1 VKLAL
6 IENLLFTIDQ
16 IEYDILQVNDPQTQT
31 HCRVCSN
38 LSRLVFEKTLYWG
51 EIVPFFRCGS
61 CGHLQTCLPTWLT
74 QSYQA
79 KYAEEDTGMADRCLW
94 TAQTTVA
101 FALRTDI
108 GPSEP
113 CLDWGTG
120 TGLFV
125 RFCRD
130 AGLNAYGYDPF
141 ADALFSREFLCKP
154 DQLDSRWSLIT
165 AFEVAEHFSD
175 PSMEFA
181 KMFAMRPS
189 AILFSTLLYQGQ
201 GADWWYIVGNGQHV
215 SFYTEQGLR
224 ILGER
229 HGYNLTTDGLEL
241 HLFSRKKYTPRFL
254 RQVRKKRE
262 TWSRKYLRAHGSRLT
277 SDSEAIRSRII
288 KEESDKLARK
298 E

>member
-1 VKLAL
+1 M
-6 IENLLFTIDQ
+6 
-16 IEYDILQVNDPQTQT
+16 NDSQTQT
-31 HCRVCSN
+31 VCRVCGK
-38 LSRLVFEKTLYWG
+38 LSLLVFEKTLYWG
-51 EIVPFFRCGS
+51 EIMPLFRCGS
-61 CGHLQTCLPTWLT
+61 CRHLQTSFPTWLA

-79 KYAEEDTGMADRCLW
+79 RYAEEDTGMADRCLW
-94 TAQTTVA
+94 TAQTAVA

-108 GPSEP
+108 GPSEL

-130 AGLNAYGYDPF
+130 AGLNAYGYDPL
-141 ADALFSREFLCKP
+141 AEVLFSREFSCKP
-154 DQLDSRWSLIT
+154 DKLDSQWSLIT

-181 KMFAMRPS
+181 KIFAMRPS

-215 SFYTEQGLR
+215 SFYTEQALR

-229 HGYNLTTDGLEL
+229 YGYNLATDGLEL
-241 HLFSRKKYTPRFL
+241 HLFSKKKYTPRLL

-262 TWSRKYLRAHGSRLT
+262 TWSQKYLRAHGSRVI

-288 KEESDKLARK
+288 KEESDNFARK
-298 E
+298 V